1 MTKDKDPK
9 GKDVTDDEIVELY
22 FKRNEEAI
30 RLTEERYGRLIFKV
44 AYNILGDRQYA
55 EQCEND
61 TYLGIWNAVPP
72 ERPTRFAAFAVRI
85 ARCAA
90 ISKYREEKGKS
101 RIPSELTVSM
111 EELYGALGGEEV
123 IASKTEN
130 EELKRLINEYVRG
143 LGEKRRYI
151 FVGRYYMAESVE
163 EIARALG
170 ITESAVYKELTKI
183 KRGLKK
189 HLEENEVNI

>member
-22 FKRNEEAI
+22 FKRDEEAI

>member
-9 GKDVTDDEIVELY
+9 GKDITDEEIIELY
-22 FKRNEEAI
+22 FNRDEEAI

-85 ARCAA
+85 ARCVA
-90 ISKYREEKGKS
+90 ISKYREEKSKS
-101 RIPSELTVSM
+101 RIPSEFTVSM

-170 ITESAVYKELTKI
+170 ITESAVYKDLTKI